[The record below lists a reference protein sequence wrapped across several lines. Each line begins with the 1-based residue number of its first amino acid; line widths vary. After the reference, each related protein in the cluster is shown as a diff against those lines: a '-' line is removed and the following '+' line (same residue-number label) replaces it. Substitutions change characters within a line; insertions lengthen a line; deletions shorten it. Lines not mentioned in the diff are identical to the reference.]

1 MSRKLRDGMESPLT
15 ALTYRRRVALK
26 GDEKEVTGRLIGL
39 LTWMESVRP
48 ISTLLEHLR
57 REGGEAL
64 LEQALVNKNQRQPFE
79 FGPVMPPDARTIEQ
93 IASVGLALVGEARTQ
108 DRNIFELA
116 SDFGVENGSRSSES
130 LIGRYVVPFLDYLE
144 QRLPVPE
151 REPRAI
157 SGALLPPAIIRESL
171 NRFRS
176 QHRDAASTCFVMMR
190 FGTTSVHSRLEKT
203 IKASLKRHGL
213 VGLLAR
219 DRAFHDDLYPNIQTY
234 MHGCGFGIAVFE
246 RLETE
251 EFNPNVALEVGYMFG
266 LRKHVLLLKD
276 KTLSA
281 LHTDLVGK
289 LYKEFDPQNPEDS
302 IPPMIDS
309 WLSDKGLA

>member
-1 MSRKLRDGMESPLT
+1 METPLKEF
-15 ALTYRRRVALK
+15 TYRRRIALQ
-26 GDEKEVTGRLIGL
+26 GDEKEVTGRLIGFL
-39 LTWMESVRP
+39 NWMEKVRL
-48 ISTLLEHLR
+48 IAKLLKNLG
-57 REGGEAL
+57 REGGETL
-64 LEQALVNKNQRQPFE
+64 LAEALVNRNQNLLE
-79 FGPVMPPDARTIEQ
+79 LDPVMPPNARTIEQ
-93 IASVGLALVGEARTQ
+93 IASVGLALVEEARVQ
-108 DRNIFELA
+108 NRNIFDLA
-116 SDFGVENGSRSSES
+116 EDFGVENSSKSSGS
-130 LIGRYVVPFLDYLE
+130 LIGRYVVPFFDYIE

-151 REPRAI
+151 RESRRL
-157 SGALLPPAIIRESL
+157 GTLLPPAIIRESL
-171 NRFRS
+171 SRFRA
-176 QHRDAASTCFVMMR
+176 QHRDAGSTCFVMMR

-219 DRAFHDDLYPNIQTY
+219 DREFHDDLYPNIQTY
-234 MHGCGFGIAVFE
+234 IHGCGFGIAVFE
-246 RLETE
+246 RLETN

-276 KTLSA
+276 KTLPA

-289 LYKEFDPQNPEDS
+289 LYKEFDPQNPEDT